1 MLLPGTAA
9 GNKLPVH
16 ELTHIILLLQRDLPE
31 KTPL

>member
-9 GNKLPVH
+9 GNKLPAH
-16 ELTHIILLLQRDLPE
+16 ELRHIILLQQRDLPE